1 MMHRAL
7 VTVLALLLV
16 VARVWSW
23 PGDLDTTFGDHGKV
37 KPDVS
42 PVGVAN
48 AAVLQADGR
57 IVAAGSTGTYD
68 QPLHITLVRYN
79 VDGSLDPMF
88 GTAGQVVT
96 TIGSAGAALAVAR
109 QPDGKLVAAGYG
121 VVNGQQLIAL
131 ARYDSVGNADS
142 DFGASGTVATA
153 VGTSADAR
161 GIAVQTDDSIVV
173 VGSTATTSGGTDFAL
188 ARYDTR
194 GNLDPSFGT
203 GGIVVTDL
211 GGVDAAQAVALQSD
225 GRIVVGGSSD
235 GRFAFARY
243 GVDGTLDSTFGS
255 GGVVVTN
262 FEGRLSAL
270 ALASG
275 GKILAAGTGFNGY
288 TFRGFVLARYNA
300 DGTSDLTFGTA
311 GSVTSHFGSGDPDAA
326 FALAVQSDGRIVV
339 AGRAEPGQRNGTSY
353 FGLLRYEADG
363 VLDRSFAPCVG
374 ATTGFGVF
382 VGAEAVAV
390 LVQPDGKLVAVGRY
404 FEAARYVGT
413 GAATACEPAVP
424 GRSALLLRSPILPPH
439 AVFSRPQWLRW
450 RWTGVS
456 AVDTTD
462 FGDPTAGTDLILCVM
477 DAESGVPFELGA
489 MAPANPCVTESPAR
503 PSGRCWRS
511 TARGY
516 SYMAPSD
523 PIFEVPD
530 GLARITLRP
539 GPAGRAT
546 IHVQGGGH
554 ADPPVLALPS
564 FPLTTP
570 VVVRFQRDDGP
581 SCWEATFSNPS
592 RNDGTGFTA
601 KSD

>member
-57 IVAAGSTGTYD
+57 IV
-68 QPLHITLVRYN
+68 
-79 VDGSLDPMF
+79 
-88 GTAGQVVT
+88 
-96 TIGSAGAALAVAR
+96 
-109 QPDGKLVAAGYG
+109 
-121 VVNGQQLIAL
+121 
-131 ARYDSVGNADS
+131 
-142 DFGASGTVATA
+142 
-153 VGTSADAR
+153 
-161 GIAVQTDDSIVV
+161 V
-173 VGSTATTSGGTDFAL
+173 VGSPATTCGGTDFAL

-450 RWTGVS
+450 RWTGAS

-592 RNDGTGFTA
+592 RNDVTGFTA

>member
-1 MMHRAL
+1 
-7 VTVLALLLV
+7 
-16 VARVWSW
+16 
-23 PGDLDTTFGDHGKV
+23 
-37 KPDVS
+37 
-42 PVGVAN
+42 
-48 AAVLQADGR
+48 
-57 IVAAGSTGTYD
+57 
-68 QPLHITLVRYN
+68 
-79 VDGSLDPMF
+79 MF

-450 RWTGVS
+450 RWTGAS

-523 PIFEVPD
+523 PIS
-530 GLARITLRP
+530 
-539 GPAGRAT
+539 AGRRPLPARRRSELLGGDFLEPVPERRDGIHRQVGLNSAVHAT
-546 IHVQGGGH
+546 VPNLLPTARRASRPATYRRAGKPAPHVSSARTRAAWP
-554 ADPPVLALPS
+554 ADIGRRTS
-564 FPLTTP
+564 T
-570 VVVRFQRDDGP
+570 
-581 SCWEATFSNPS
+581 
-592 RNDGTGFTA
+592 
-601 KSD
+601 